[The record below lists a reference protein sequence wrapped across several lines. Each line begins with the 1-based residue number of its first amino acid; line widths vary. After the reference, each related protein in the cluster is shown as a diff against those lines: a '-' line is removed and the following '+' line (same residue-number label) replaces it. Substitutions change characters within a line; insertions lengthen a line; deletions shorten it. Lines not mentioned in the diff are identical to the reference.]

1 MVCTVQGELFND
13 VGRYQR
19 LFGKLINLTITHP
32 DMTYVASVVVNIRTI
47 HNNLI
52 MKLLSYP
59 ELSKECSKMRT
70 VRLLVLLIN
79 GPLLPIVPL
88 LEVIL
93 LPGAVKSKFHHPF

>member
-19 LFGKLINLTITHP
+19 LFGKLINFTITHP
-32 DMTYVASVVVNIRTI
+32 DMTYVASVVVNILTI

-52 MKLLSYP
+52 MKLLSNP

-70 VRLLVLLIN
+70 VRLLVLIN

-93 LPGAVKSKFHHPF
+93 LPGAIKSKFHHPF